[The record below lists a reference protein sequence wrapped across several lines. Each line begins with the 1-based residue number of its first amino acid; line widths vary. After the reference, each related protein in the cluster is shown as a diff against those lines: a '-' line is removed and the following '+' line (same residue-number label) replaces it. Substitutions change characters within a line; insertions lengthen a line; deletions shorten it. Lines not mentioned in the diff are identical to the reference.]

1 MLINERLSLI
11 TKEEF
16 DFLVKNGKRSSKLLN
31 FEFDSLIYSGW
42 GLIKEQLPDLFAK
55 GEFDRLFIDLLRDR
69 GVNVFGVTV
78 RNISTN
84 EAIKFILWIRDELE
98 AIANLEKTYLVS
110 SPSAKLFQAG
120 INRLDQF
127 GVKNTLYNIG
137 GKNLKK
143 HKLIRK
149 TPYNEVFDLQYYLL
163 VNSEIQK
170 KLSKIK

>member
-16 DFLVKNGKRSSKLLN
+16 DFLVKNGKRSSKLFN

-42 GLIKEQLPDLFAK
+42 GLVKERLPELFTK
-55 GEFDRLFIDLLRDR
+55 GEFDRLFFEMLRDR
-69 GVNVFGVTV
+69 GYNVFMSAVQKMETK
-78 RNISTN
+78 
-84 EAIKFILWIRDELE
+84 EALKFILWIRDELE

-127 GVKNTLYNIG
+127 GLLNTIDNLANGDILKYDEVRKLRYNV
-137 GKNLKK
+137 
-143 HKLIRK
+143 
-149 TPYNEVFDLQYYLL
+149 VFDKQYRDIILK
-163 VNSEIQK
+163 EIQD

>member
-16 DFLVKNGKRSSKLLN
+16 DFLVKNGKRSSKLIN

-42 GLIKEQLPDLFAK
+42 GLVKERLPELFAS
-55 GEFDRLFIDLLRDR
+55 GEFDKLFIELLEDR
-69 GVNVFGVTV
+69 GYNFFAITV
-78 RNISTN
+78 RNISTK

-127 GVKNTLYNIG
+127 GLMNTIDNLANGDVLKYDEVRKLRYNV
-137 GKNLKK
+137 
-143 HKLIRK
+143 
-149 TPYNEVFDLQYYLL
+149 VFDKQYRDIILK
-163 VNSEIQK
+163 EIQE

>member
-11 TKEEF
+11 TKEDF
-16 DFLVKNGKRSSKLLN
+16 DFLVKNGKRSSKLFN

-42 GLIKEQLPDLFAK
+42 GLVKERLPELFTK
-55 GEFDRLFIDLLRDR
+55 GEFDRLFFEMLRDR
-69 GVNVFGVTV
+69 GYNVFMSAVQKME
-78 RNISTN
+78 TN

-127 GVKNTLYNIG
+127 GLLNTIDNLANGDILKYDEVRKLRYNV
-137 GKNLKK
+137 
-143 HKLIRK
+143 
-149 TPYNEVFDLQYYLL
+149 VFDKQYRDIILK
-163 VNSEIQK
+163 EIQE

>member
-11 TKEEF
+11 TKEDF
-16 DFLVKNGKRSSKLLN
+16 DFLVKNGKRSSKLFN

-42 GLIKEQLPDLFAK
+42 GLVKERLPELFTK
-55 GEFDRLFIDLLRDR
+55 GEFDRLFFEMLRDR
-69 GVNVFGVTV
+69 GYNVFMSAVQKME
-78 RNISTN
+78 TN
-84 EAIKFILWIRDELE
+84 EALKFILWIRDELE

-127 GVKNTLYNIG
+127 GLLNTIDNLANGDILKYDEVRKLRYNV
-137 GKNLKK
+137 
-143 HKLIRK
+143 
-149 TPYNEVFDLQYYLL
+149 VFDKQYRDIILK
-163 VNSEIQK
+163 EIQE

>member
-11 TKEEF
+11 TKEDF
-16 DFLVKNGKRSSKLLN
+16 DFLVKNGKRSSKLFN

-42 GLIKEQLPDLFAK
+42 GLVKERLPELFTK
-55 GEFDRLFIDLLRDR
+55 GEFDRLFFEMLRDR
-69 GVNVFGVTV
+69 GYNVFMSAVQKME
-78 RNISTN
+78 TN

-127 GVKNTLYNIG
+127 GLLNTLDNLANGDILKYDEVRKLRYNV
-137 GKNLKK
+137 
-143 HKLIRK
+143 
-149 TPYNEVFDLQYYLL
+149 VFDKQYRDII
-163 VNSEIQK
+163 VKEIHE